1 MKFEYF
7 LQELN
12 GWLSLDIEEY
22 INLIFRQEEL
32 KINKIK
38 SLVNVPIKIISE
50 NNKRNNDSKPENL
63 ISGNYVEVLIQKELN
78 LICNNKKKIKL
89 AVKEGRNKKQY
100 NLWARAKIVSYD
112 SRSKITLLEY
122 DDEVLLIDDMCKMRP
137 LSKLASLE
145 DDICIYYLKKISTS
159 EYEKFKKEFENV
171 QNDID
176 EEIKYLLY
184 HSFNNIKS
192 SLIVIC
198 PKTYINNIPS
208 LKQFENKYE
217 LSNYEESITGITSRS
232 GISEESDKIDIKS
245 RRSKKSKG
253 SDFIFNEEEMLNQI
267 NKYEFKHIFYY
278 KSIFK
283 KDAEKIMKSIIKKNK
298 YYIININSEEFK
310 IILYGNNEADFNEEK
325 VMIEKE
331 CKQERLDIEHIMN
344 KSEMMELANEMKVKC
359 IYFVKKNIYLI
370 GDEKSINNFKAVLKV
385 KSMYTK
391 EIQKSNRESQNIQK
405 KLNDIKKEYKIK

>member
-22 INLIFRQEEL
+22 INLVFRQEEL

-50 NNKRNNDSKPENL
+50 NNRRNNDSKPENL

-89 AVKEGRNKKQY
+89 AVKDGRNKKQY

-112 SRSKITLLEY
+112 SRRKMTLLEY
-122 DDEVLLIDDMCKMRP
+122 DDEVLLIDDMCKIRP

-145 DDICIYYLKKISTS
+145 DDISIYYLKKITTS

-171 QNDID
+171 QKIID

-192 SLIVIC
+192 SLIFIC
-198 PKTYINNIPS
+198 PKSYINNIPF

-245 RRSKKSKG
+245 RKSKKSKG
-253 SDFIFNEEEMLNQI
+253 SDFILNEEEMLNQI
-267 NKYEFKHIFYY
+267 NKYEFKHIFHY

-283 KDAEKIMKSIIKKNK
+283 KDVEKIMKSIIKKNK
-298 YYIININSEEFK
+298 YYVINIDSEEFK

-325 VMIEKE
+325 IIIEKE
-331 CKQERLDIEHIMN
+331 YKQERLDIEHITN

-359 IYFVKKNIYLI
+359 IYFVKKSIYLI
-370 GDEKSINNFKAVLKV
+370 GDEKSLNNFKAVLKV
-385 KSMYTK
+385 KSMYKK